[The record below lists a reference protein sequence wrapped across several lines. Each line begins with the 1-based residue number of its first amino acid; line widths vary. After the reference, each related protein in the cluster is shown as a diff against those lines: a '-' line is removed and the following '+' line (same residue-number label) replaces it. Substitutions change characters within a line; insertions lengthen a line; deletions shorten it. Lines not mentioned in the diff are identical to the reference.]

1 MSASTR
7 DRLTSFVRLDRQASA
22 RSTTPQPAAGQSHTI
37 LAKFTSG
44 LRETKKKK
52 KREGERKKRTVEG
65 QFAEVSQGGYVA
77 EVAQRERVVRHIQLR
92 ELRVR
97 TQVVKAVI
105 NRLACLRIMRVSIRR
120 NENAAYESDD
130 KRETS

>member
-1 MSASTR
+1 MMSASTR

-44 LRETKKKK
+44 LRETKKKE
-52 KREGERKKRTVEG
+52 REREKRTVEG

-77 EVAQRERVVRHIQLR
+77 EVAQREHVVRHIQLR

-105 NRLACLRIMRVSIRR
+105 DRLARLPIMRVSIRR

>member
-44 LRETKKKK
+44 LRETKKK
-52 KREGERKKRTVEG
+52 REREKRTVEG

-77 EVAQRERVVRHIQLR
+77 EVAQREHVVRHIQLR

-105 NRLACLRIMRVSIRR
+105 DRLARLPIMRVSIRR